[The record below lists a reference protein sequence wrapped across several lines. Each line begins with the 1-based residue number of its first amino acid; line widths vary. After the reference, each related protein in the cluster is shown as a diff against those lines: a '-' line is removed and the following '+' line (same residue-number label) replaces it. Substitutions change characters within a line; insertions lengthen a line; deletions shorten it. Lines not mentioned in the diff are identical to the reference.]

1 MKLDNS
7 TPTENSTRSHGPQA
21 AARATTLDRPNVEA
35 LPYLET
41 AIPIGLTGA
50 ASVAVFVFLMDVAAG
65 QPLATPNALGA
76 AIFRGM
82 AFDLSTPI
90 LAIHVLS
97 YTLLHS
103 ALFVI
108 AATVAIVSEFTLTDR
123 GVSLKAQFVPGA
135 VGLFVALQA
144 SILTLIA
151 LLDVPAAND
160 LGYSRLLAINVV
172 AAVAMATTTY
182 FWASARMTSRRQRS

>member
-1 MKLDNS
+1 MDNA
-7 TPTENSTRSHGPQA
+7 TPYPTRSSTRARRPLA
-21 AARATTLDRPNVEA
+21 AARVAPLERSNVEA

-41 AIPIGLTGA
+41 AIPIGLIGA
-50 ASVAVFVFLMDVAAG
+50 GSVAVFVFILELSAG

-76 AIFRGM
+76 TIFRGM

-90 LAIHVLS
+90 EAINVLS

-108 AATVAIVSEFTLTDR
+108 AASAAIVAEFTLSDR
-123 GVSLKAQFVPGA
+123 GVSLEAQFVPGA
-135 VGLFVALQA
+135 AGLFVALQA
-144 SILTLIA
+144 SVLTLIA
-151 LLDVPAAND
+151 LLDVPAANG
-160 LGYSRLLAINVV
+160 LGYGRLLAINGV

-182 FWASARMTSRRQRS
+182 FWACSRMSSQRHRS